1 MRHSRTVATWLLEQ
15 SRIDIGLTGDL
26 LEEQANGR
34 PTIWYWRQVMV
45 AVAVS
50 IWGDIRAH
58 KVVMLGA
65 VMTGIGAETVLWGLY
80 NAFVSSWL
88 PLGPMT
94 SLVPWTI
101 NLLIIFVTQIATGWL
116 IARTHRKHPMPA
128 LLAFLTFSL
137 TWWAYQNFSLIRG
150 LAVDSI
156 DQPRF
161 RIYLFYHL
169 SNLFVITL
177 SLFLGALLSG
187 SRKSPTVDDRA
198 EE

>member
-1 MRHSRTVATWLLEQ
+1 MRYSRAVATWLLEQ
-15 SRIDIGLTGDL
+15 LRIDIGLTGDL
-26 LEEQANGR
+26 LEEREDGR
-34 PTIWYWRQVMV
+34 SAIWYWRQVLV
-45 AVAVS
+45 AVAVN

-80 NAFVSSWL
+80 NAFMSSWL

-94 SLVPWTI
+94 SFAPWTI

-116 IARTHRKHPMPA
+116 IARTHRTHPIPS
-128 LLAFLTFSL
+128 LFTFLTFSL
-137 TWWAYQNFSLIRG
+137 TWWAYQNFSLIQR

-161 RIYLFYHL
+161 RLYLFYHL
-169 SNLFVITL
+169 SNLFVATF
-177 SLFLGALLSG
+177 SLFVGALLSS
-187 SRKSPTVDDRA
+187 SRTLPTVGEHA
-198 EE
+198 EN